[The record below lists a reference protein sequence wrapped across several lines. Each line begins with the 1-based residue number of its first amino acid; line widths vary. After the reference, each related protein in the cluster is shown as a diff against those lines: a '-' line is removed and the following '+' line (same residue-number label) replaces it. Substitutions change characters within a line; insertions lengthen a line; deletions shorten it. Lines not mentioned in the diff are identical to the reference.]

1 MTLYNINPLGPG
13 ENLFRADYYQDF
25 LKGVSKSDQTD
36 LADLSLQ
43 VLAVQS
49 GGLSLNSSSD
59 VAGNLQRCLR
69 DTESWYEVTFTAPV
83 ADHPN
88 EYHHI
93 QITVDEP
100 GLTAR
105 TRDGYYAQ
113 P

>member
-1 MTLYNINPLGPG
+1 LYNVNPLGP
-13 ENLFRADYYQDF
+13 EESPLRADFFQDF
-25 LKGVSKSDQTD
+25 VKGVSKPNQTD

-49 GGLSLNSSSD
+49 GGLALHGTSD
-59 VAGNLQRCLR
+59 VAGNLRKCLA
-69 DTESWYEVTFTAPV
+69 DTESWYEITLDA
-83 ADHPN
+83 AIAERPN

-93 QITVDEP
+93 QVTLDKP